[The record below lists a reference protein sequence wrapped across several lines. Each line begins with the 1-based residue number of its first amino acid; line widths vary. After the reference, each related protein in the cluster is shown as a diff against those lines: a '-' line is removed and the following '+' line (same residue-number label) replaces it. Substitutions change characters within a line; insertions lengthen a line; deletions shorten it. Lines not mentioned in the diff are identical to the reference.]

1 MLKLSQLASTTIVIV
16 LSLLFYRNQMSLRTF
31 TLNKSIWNA
40 TLYKHVR
47 ETWFAGLPF
56 GAPCPRQED
65 IQRWFTSS
73 AEAKRAFDK
82 LCHTQFYSA
91 LESINASN
99 FTLSGDDAASPFLL
113 EVRNQSSEEDK
124 TKTALSILILLDQ
137 MPRNLFRTKDS
148 IPQVYKHYD
157 PIALSITK
165 SLLKLNPRPD
175 LYASIRASPIY
186 RQWLYMPLMHSEDVN
201 DHKLLDELF
210 QEVEVEVEGDESA
223 KACLT
228 RTKGE
233 EKTHREII
241 EKFGRYPHR
250 NLVLGRTNT
259 KEEEEYMN
267 SGGETFGVVK

>member
-1 MLKLSQLASTTIVIV
+1 MLKLAPILSSAIVAALA
-16 LSLLFYRNQMSLRTF
+16 LLIYQYSMSIRTF
-31 TLNKSIWNA
+31 TLNRTIWNA
-40 TLYKHVR
+40 SLYTRVR
-47 ETWFAGLPF
+47 ETWFADLAF

-73 AEAKRAFDK
+73 AEAKQAFDK
-82 LCHTQFYSA
+82 LCHAQFSSA

-99 FTLSGDDAASPFLL
+99 FTLTGDDAAKPFLA
-113 EVRNQSSEEDK
+113 EVRSQSSEAES

-137 MPRNLFRTKDS
+137 IPRNLFRTKDA
-148 IPQVYKHYD
+148 IPLVYNHYD
-157 PIALSITK
+157 PIALSVAR

-175 LYASIRASPIY
+175 QHPSIRASPVY

-210 QEVEVEVEGDESA
+210 EDIEVAVEGNESA

-228 RTKGE
+228 MTKGE
-233 EKTHREII
+233 EKTHRDII
-241 EKFGRYPHR
+241 DKFGRYPHR
-250 NLVLGRTNT
+250 NVVLGRQST
-259 KEEEEYMN
+259 KEEEEHMK